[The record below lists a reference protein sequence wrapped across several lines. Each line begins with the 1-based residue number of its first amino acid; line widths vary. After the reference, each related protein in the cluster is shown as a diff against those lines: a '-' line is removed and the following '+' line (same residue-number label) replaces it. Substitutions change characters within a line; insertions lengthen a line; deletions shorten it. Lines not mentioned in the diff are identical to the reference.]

1 MDPSQYG
8 PLPVADYAQPFRH
21 GNVQRNR
28 QGSSRKS
35 TISSPSQGYASGS
48 LPFSKA
54 TSSSPQFATT
64 SPFFNMSNGM
74 TVPLSAEYNLQPQV
88 DPDILTGGGAMSPAA
103 NDLLPSNLF
112 RDEDLAVRDSSN
124 AAASS
129 LLCNTDLNPSSS
141 HAGVVTDTTNT
152 RPQTPVT
159 RNSRAGSLLSSPQES
174 LQNLQGYQPPFDS
187 LPGSDRHSVSPVTAS
202 YSPNSSAA
210 GNSLATSRL
219 AHFFPAL
226 HWQRG
231 KSNTREPPPLGTLKQ
246 GQSQSFPR
254 DLEQDGLAPISI
266 RRRRGSHGSWAL
278 PVSGMLKR
286 STSGSDSQEEDHRT
300 TRHVSEKRSR
310 LNFFGPKA
318 QVHGT
323 SALSDNVSSRPSS
336 TYSYDQI
343 YGRQSSDSQS
353 YTGWQVSEGGP
364 SRNSPLSTHWSTTG
378 GPWSRAASQR
388 PSVRHG
394 STSNLS
400 IGSTPLDTENCGDT
414 DTPPRS
420 EQMPIGTRPLSS
432 QKSGGPRLNPTA
444 PNFKS
449 FFGLGESKKAA
460 KAEKAIERAA
470 DKAKE
475 NQYEKLEKDDLSSS
489 HEGSSPSHPR
499 LSKDAGSI
507 TTSASM
513 ADSLESLD
521 HTTSG
526 SAQDNTISS
535 GSKERFIQK
544 FSRKS
549 SSGKFNVP
557 WGKERGGL
565 FFKWNGEPSTPSEL
579 DKETSSERHFGKSV
593 DSVASTPQPEK
604 GSRSS
609 LSWPNMRRKSRKGAA
624 NTENSNDT
632 VDDSDP

>member
-1 MDPSQYG
+1 
-8 PLPVADYAQPFRH
+8 
-21 GNVQRNR
+21 
-28 QGSSRKS
+28 
-35 TISSPSQGYASGS
+35 
-48 LPFSKA
+48 
-54 TSSSPQFATT
+54 
-64 SPFFNMSNGM
+64 
-74 TVPLSAEYNLQPQV
+74 
-88 DPDILTGGGAMSPAA
+88 MSPAA
-103 NDLLPSNLF
+103 NELLPSNLF
-112 RDEDLAVRDSSN
+112 RDEDLAIRDSSIG
-124 AAASS
+124 AAST
-129 LLCNTDLNPSSS
+129 LLCNTDLNPSNS
-141 HAGVVTDTTNT
+141 HAGVVTDTSHT
-152 RPQTPVT
+152 RPQTPAT
-159 RNSRAGSLLSSPQES
+159 RNSRAGSLLSSPQEG
-174 LQNLQGYQPPFDS
+174 LQNLQGYQPSFDS

-202 YSPNSSAA
+202 YSPNSTA
-210 GNSLATSRL
+210 GGNPLATSRL

-231 KSNTREPPPLGTLKQ
+231 KSNAREPPPLGTLKQ

-278 PVSGMLKR
+278 PGSGMLKR
-286 STSGSDSQEEDHRT
+286 STSGSDSCSQDEDLRT
-300 TRHVSEKRSR
+300 TRHVPEKRSR

-318 QVHGT
+318 QGHRT
-323 SALSDNVSSRPSS
+323 PALSDNVSSRPSS

-343 YGRQSSDSQS
+343 YGRQSSDSQP
-353 YTGWQVSEGGP
+353 YTGWQVSEGAP
-364 SRNSPLSTHWSTTG
+364 SRNSPLSTHWSTAG

-432 QKSGGPRLNPTA
+432 QKSGAPRLNPAA

-449 FFGLGESKKAA
+449 FFGLGESRKAA

-470 DKAKE
+470 DKGKE
-475 NQYEKLEKDDLSSS
+475 KEYEKLDKEDLSSS

-507 TTSASM
+507 NTSASM

-535 GSKERFIQK
+535 GSKETFIQK

-565 FFKWNGEPSTPSEL
+565 FSKWNGEPSTPSEL
-579 DKETSSERHFGKSV
+579 DKETSSERHFGKSA

-609 LSWPNMRRKSRKGAA
+609 LSWPNMRRKSRKDAA
-624 NTENSNDT
+624 TTESSNDP
-632 VDDSDP
+632 VDYSDS

>member
-1 MDPSQYG
+1 
-8 PLPVADYAQPFRH
+8 
-21 GNVQRNR
+21 
-28 QGSSRKS
+28 
-35 TISSPSQGYASGS
+35 
-48 LPFSKA
+48 
-54 TSSSPQFATT
+54 
-64 SPFFNMSNGM
+64 MSNGM
-74 TVPLSAEYNLQPQV
+74 TVPLSAEYNLQPQI

-124 AAASS
+124 GTIST
-129 LLCNTDLNPSSS
+129 LLCNTDLNTSSS
-141 HAGVVTDTTNT
+141 HAGVVADTANT
-152 RPQTPVT
+152 RPQTPAT
-159 RNSRAGSLLSSPQES
+159 RNSRAGSLLSSPQE
-174 LQNLQGYQPPFDS
+174 NLQTLQSYQPPFDS

-202 YSPNSSAA
+202 YSPNSTAG

-219 AHFFPAL
+219 AQLFPAL

-231 KSNTREPPPLGTLKQ
+231 KSNTHEPPPLGTLKQ

-254 DLEQDGLAPISI
+254 DLEQDGLTPISV

-278 PVSGMLKR
+278 PVSSMLKR
-286 STSGSDSQEEDHRT
+286 STSGSDSCSQEEDHRT

-343 YGRQSSDSQS
+343 YGRQSSDSQP
-353 YTGWQVSEGGP
+353 YTSWQVSEGAP
-364 SRNSPLSTHWSTTG
+364 SRNSPLSTHWSTAG

-460 KAEKAIERAA
+460 KAEKAIEKAA

-475 NQYEKLEKDDLSSS
+475 KECEKLDKEDLSSS
-489 HEGSSPSHPR
+489 HEGSSPSRPR

-513 ADSLESLD
+513 ADSFESLD
-521 HTTSG
+521 HTNSG
-526 SAQDNTISS
+526 SAQDNAISS
-535 GSKERFIQK
+535 GSKETFIQK

-565 FFKWNGEPSTPSEL
+565 FSKWNGEPSTPSDLE
-579 DKETSSERHFGKSV
+579 KETSSERHFGKSA

-624 NTENSNDT
+624 NTESSNDL